1 MKKILLDTN
10 AYSAFMN
17 GDEDVLS
24 ALGAAEVV
32 YLSVFVLGELLTGF
46 AGGRKE
52 QENLRLLEQFK
63 SRSTVKIL
71 NATEETSEI
80 FASIKHSLAKAGTP
94 IPINDIWIASHAIE
108 TGSLLV
114 TKDGHFKT
122 VPGLRILNLEKSR
135 DNG

>member
-1 MKKILLDTN
+1 MRKILLDTN

-17 GDEDVLS
+17 GDEAVLS
-24 ALGAAEVV
+24 ALGTAEVV

-46 AGGRKE
+46 AGGKKE
-52 QENLRLLEQFK
+52 QENRRLLEQFK

-80 FASIKHSLAKAGTP
+80 FAAIKHSLAKAGTP

-114 TKDGHFKT
+114 TNDGHFKL
-122 VPGLRILNLEKSR
+122 VPGLRILK
-135 DNG
+135 

>member
-1 MKKILLDTN
+1 MRKILLDTN

-17 GDEDVLS
+17 GDEAVLS
-24 ALGAAEVV
+24 ALGAAEIV

-46 AGGRKE
+46 VGGKKE
-52 QENLRLLEQFK
+52 QENRRLLEQFK

-80 FASIKHSLAKAGTP
+80 FATIKHALTKTGTP

-114 TKDGHFKT
+114 TNDGHFKM
-122 VPGLRILNLEKSR
+122 VAGLRILNLIKQ
-135 DNG
+135 

>member
-1 MKKILLDTN
+1 MKKIILDTN

-17 GDEDVLS
+17 GDEAVLS

-46 AGGRKE
+46 AGGKKE
-52 QENLRLLEQFK
+52 QENRRLLEQFK

-71 NATEETSEI
+71 NASEDTSEI
-80 FASIKHSLAKAGTP
+80 FAAIKHTLAKAGTP

-114 TKDGHFKT
+114 TNDGHFKM
-122 VPGLRILNLEKSR
+122 VAGLRIVNLVKP
-135 DNG
+135 

>member
-1 MKKILLDTN
+1 MRKILLDTN

-17 GDEDVLS
+17 GDEAVLS
-24 ALGAAEVV
+24 ALGAAEIV

-46 AGGRKE
+46 VGGKKE
-52 QENLRLLEQFK
+52 QENRRLLEQFK

-80 FASIKHSLAKAGTP
+80 FATIKHTLTKAGTP

-108 TGSLLV
+108 TGSSLV
-114 TKDGHFKT
+114 TNDGHFKM
-122 VPGLRILNLEKSR
+122 VAGLRILNLGKP
-135 DNG
+135 